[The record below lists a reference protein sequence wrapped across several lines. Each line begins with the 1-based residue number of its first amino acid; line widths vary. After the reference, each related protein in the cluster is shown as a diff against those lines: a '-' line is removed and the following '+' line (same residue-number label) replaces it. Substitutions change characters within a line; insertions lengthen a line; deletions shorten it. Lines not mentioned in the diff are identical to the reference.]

1 MAIWE
6 LRCATPNDFAMLTP
20 VDHDDLEEDV
30 FDTTG
35 TPKQWL
41 DRPRVTYH
49 VEKRRK
55 VQKPQADVGLLIPEA
70 LVLDELFRSA
80 G

>member
-41 DRPRVTYH
+41 DGH
-49 VEKRRK
+49 
-55 VQKPQADVGLLIPEA
+55 G
-70 LVLDELFRSA
+70 
-80 G
+80 